1 MKQTREAFTEPAERS
16 ETDLRFLALIAQMSP
31 EQKLEVLK
39 LELRLLLESG
49 EGAALREEIQKL
61 LRRVEK

>member
-1 MKQTREAFTEPAERS
+1 MKQTREACTEPAECN
-16 ETDLRFLALIAQMSP
+16 ETDRRFLALIAQMSP

>member
-1 MKQTREAFTEPAERS
+1 MKQTREACTEPVECS

-49 EGAALREEIQKL
+49 EGAALREDIQKL

>member
-1 MKQTREAFTEPAERS
+1 MKQTREACTEPAECS
-16 ETDLRFLALIAQMSP
+16 ETDRQFLALIRQMSP

>member
-1 MKQTREAFTEPAERS
+1 MKQTREAFTEPGECS

-39 LELRLLLESG
+39 LELRFLLESG

>member
-1 MKQTREAFTEPAERS
+1 MKQTREACTEPAGCS
-16 ETDLRFLALIAQMSP
+16 ETDRQFLARFAPLSQ

-39 LELRLLLESG
+39 IGLRLLLESG
-49 EGAALREEIQKL
+49 EGAALREVVQKS

>member
-1 MKQTREAFTEPAERS
+1 MKQTREACTEPTGCS
-16 ETDLRFLALIAQMSP
+16 EQDQRFLALIRQMSP

>member
-1 MKQTREAFTEPAERS
+1 MKQTREACTEPVECS
-16 ETDLRFLALIAQMSP
+16 ETDLRFLALTAQMSP

>member
-1 MKQTREAFTEPAERS
+1 MKQTREACTEPAGCS
-16 ETDLRFLALIAQMSP
+16 EQDRQFLALIAQMSP

-49 EGAALREEIQKL
+49 EGAALREVVQKS
-61 LRRVEK
+61 LRGANK

>member
-1 MKQTREAFTEPAERS
+1 MKQTREACTEPAGCS
-16 ETDLRFLALIAQMSP
+16 ETDQRFLALIRQMSP

>member
-1 MKQTREAFTEPAERS
+1 MKQTREACTEPAECS
-16 ETDLRFLALIAQMSP
+16 EQDQRFLALIAQMSP

-61 LRRVEK
+61 LQRVEK

>member
-1 MKQTREAFTEPAERS
+1 MKQTREAFTEPAGCS
-16 ETDLRFLALIAQMSP
+16 EQDRQFLALIRQMSP

>member
-1 MKQTREAFTEPAERS
+1 MKQTREACTEPAECS
-16 ETDLRFLALIAQMSP
+16 ETDLRFLALIGQMSP

>member
-1 MKQTREAFTEPAERS
+1 MKQTREACTEPAGCS
-16 ETDLRFLALIAQMSP
+16 ETDLRFLALIRQMSP
-31 EQKLEVLK
+31 EQKLEVMK